1 MENLKKIIQEELND
15 LIFRTVEFDEKLIS
29 TKTLD
34 SISLVDLIV
43 TIEEHLDI
51 NIPTG
56 DVIEDNFETINAMYL
71 YLSNLKTNG

>member
-1 MENLKKIIQEELND
+1 MEDIKKIIQEELND

-51 NIPTG
+51 SIPTG
-56 DVIEDNFETINAMYL
+56 DIVENNFETINAMYL
-71 YLSNLKTNG
+71 YLNSLKTND